1 MSFPGSAN
9 HNYLC
14 NVMQNYHLHTLAG
27 FLAVLVRASPDP
39 RSRRLRRGYR
49 LSAPRRAASIW
60 LSPSL
65 CVVRACYGASTILSS
80 ARAAWRLCCVGARA
94 SSPASRAARP
104 PSSRG
109 RGSAGRGFE
118 SG

>member
-9 HNYLC
+9 HNYQC
-14 NVMQNYHLHTLAG
+14 YVMLKYHLHTLAHI
-27 FLAVLVRASPDP
+27 LAALVRASPDP

-65 CVVRACYGASTILSS
+65 CVVRSLLWSVDHS
-80 ARAAWRLCCVGARA
+80 QQR
-94 SSPASRAARP
+94 
-104 PSSRG
+104 
-109 RGSAGRGFE
+109 
-118 SG
+118 